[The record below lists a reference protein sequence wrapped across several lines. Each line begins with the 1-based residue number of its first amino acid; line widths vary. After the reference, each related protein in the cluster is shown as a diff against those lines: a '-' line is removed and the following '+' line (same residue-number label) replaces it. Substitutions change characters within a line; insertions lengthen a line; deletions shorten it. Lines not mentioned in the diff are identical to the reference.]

1 MHNEGEGNSIT
12 APKETERLAGELE
25 IDYQRNRV
33 MFYPNALR
41 ELTFSLPLTPSDV
54 DVVRSL
60 AQITRKLETH
70 SSATIAAE
78 IKLPIVTKK
87 PTAPLRNNF
96 SVFAMTLCR
105 DLSLSRLW
113 LRPAQA
119 HCTRSCQLSPSTIS
133 PQRT

>member
-1 MHNEGEGNSIT
+1 MHNEGEENSIT

-41 ELTFSLPLTPSDV
+41 ELTFGLPLTPSDV

-70 SSATIAAE
+70 G
-78 IKLPIVTKK
+78 
-87 PTAPLRNNF
+87 LRN
-96 SVFAMTLCR
+96 
-105 DLSLSRLW
+105 
-113 LRPAQA
+113 
-119 HCTRSCQLSPSTIS
+119 
-133 PQRT
+133 

>member
-1 MHNEGEGNSIT
+1 MPNEGEQNSIT

-41 ELTFSLPLTPSDV
+41 ERTFSLPLTPSDV

-70 SSATIAAE
+70 G
-78 IKLPIVTKK
+78 
-87 PTAPLRNNF
+87 LRN
-96 SVFAMTLCR
+96 
-105 DLSLSRLW
+105 
-113 LRPAQA
+113 
-119 HCTRSCQLSPSTIS
+119 
-133 PQRT
+133 